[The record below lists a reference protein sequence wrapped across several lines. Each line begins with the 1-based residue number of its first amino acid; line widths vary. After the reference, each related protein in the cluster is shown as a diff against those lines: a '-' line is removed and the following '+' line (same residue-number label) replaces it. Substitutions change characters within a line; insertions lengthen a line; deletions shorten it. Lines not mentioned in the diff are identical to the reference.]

1 MATNIDVTVAILDKV
16 PLLALAGKTRASTLR
31 RYVTTYSR
39 WRLWL
44 REAKDGR
51 PPGLPADLADYIMAR
66 GDEPCGRTVPEAIMK
81 AVCWIERVAE
91 WADSRATTGRIAWA
105 MKDTRLDIFWL
116 DGRG

>member
-1 MATNIDVTVAILDKV
+1 
-16 PLLALAGKTRASTLR
+16 
-31 RYVTTYSR
+31 
-39 WRLWL
+39 
-44 REAKDGR
+44 
-51 PPGLPADLADYIMAR
+51 MAR

-105 MKDTRLDIFWL
+105 IKDTIYPGKCHGPGARLDIFWL